1 MASTEGLV
9 KGSCDE
15 PVDDAL
21 LRGNDVVDVIEAC
34 APGDIMAD
42 DAADGGRACVFVM
55 PGC

>member
-21 LRGNDVVDVIEAC
+21 VRGNDVADVIEAC
-34 APGDIMAD
+34 APGEIMAAGAVSD
-42 DAADGGRACVFVM
+42 GRACVFDI
-55 PGC
+55 GC

>member
-21 LRGNDVVDVIEAC
+21 LRGNDGADVIEVC

-42 DAADGGRACVFVM
+42 DAAGDGRACVLDM
-55 PGC
+55 GC